1 VTGSV
6 NRTVDEALLDDV
18 VRLTE
23 VDRSGTLLALAG
35 AGAQVRAAATAAIE
49 AGAPSVAEDGRPR
62 AVVVAALG
70 GSAVVAD
77 LLHALAGPRSPVPV
91 MVVHSSTLPGWV
103 SPLDLVV
110 AVSMSGRAVGPL
122 AVAAEAAR
130 RGCRL
135 LTVGRAG
142 SPLADVCLRARGVH
156 VPVQAGLRS
165 SRAGLWALSVP
176 VLVGADALGL
186 VDCGPLVLEE
196 TALRLD
202 GVAEAAR
209 PSSESFV
216 NPAKSLALELAGTL
230 PLVLGA
236 GDLAGVAAVR
246 AAAQL
251 SRNARHPA
259 VSGILPD
266 AAAEVV
272 ATFDGPFAGGAGDDP
287 DAAAGTF
294 HDPFDSPHVTSL
306 RLLLLSDAEDEEDPE
321 IGRVARVVSETA
333 VDGGVRVSR
342 LRAEPGP
349 PLARLASLVGL
360 TDFASVYLA
369 LGLGLDPTTS
379 PHVADLKERMR

>member
-1 VTGSV
+1 MS
-6 NRTVDEALLDDV
+6 RTVDEALLDDV
-18 VRLTE
+18 AALTAS
-23 VDRSGTLLALAG
+23 DRSGTLLALAG
-35 AGAQVRAAATAAIE
+35 AGAQVRSAYTAAIE
-49 AGAPSVAEDGRPR
+49 AGASSVAVDGRPR

-110 AVSMSGRAVGPL
+110 AVSMSGRAAGPL

-142 SPLADVCLRARGVH
+142 SPLAEVCLRARGVH
-156 VPVQAGLRS
+156 VPVQQGLRS

-176 VLVGADALGL
+176 VLVAADALGL
-186 VDCGPLVLEE
+186 IDCGPTVFEQ
-196 TALRLD
+196 TATCLD
-202 GVAEAAR
+202 GVAETAR

-216 NPAKSLALELAGTL
+216 NPAKSLAVELAGTV

-236 GDLAGVAAVR
+236 GDLAGLAAVR

-259 VSGILPD
+259 VHGILPD
-266 AAAEVV
+266 SAAEVV
-272 ATFDGPFAGGAGDDP
+272 ATFDGPFAGGADGDS
-287 DAAAGTF
+287 TF
-294 HDPFDSPHVTSL
+294 FDPFDSPEVTSL
-306 RLLLLSDAEDEEDPE
+306 RLLMLSDAEGEEDPE
-321 IGRVARVVSETA
+321 IARVARVVAETA
-333 VDGGVRVSR
+333 TEGGVRVSS
-342 LRAEPGP
+342 LRAEAGP

-369 LGLGLDPTTS
+369 LGLGLDPATS